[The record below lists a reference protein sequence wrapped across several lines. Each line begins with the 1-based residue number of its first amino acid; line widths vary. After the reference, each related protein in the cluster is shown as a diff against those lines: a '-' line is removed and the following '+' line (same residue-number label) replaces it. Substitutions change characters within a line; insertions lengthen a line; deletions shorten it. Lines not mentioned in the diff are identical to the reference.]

1 MLRIVFLPL
10 VCLSCISSSA
20 YFPEIFPAG
29 VVFKL
34 GEKTNHPILFF
45 LSGAQFSDLCPVRLF
60 RPIHSKVTMYRS
72 CLGSGMG
79 GQPRIVIVV
88 GSSEITL
95 SLQPGRNCSNVCAVT
110 NDKKGL
116 VQFSMLYP
124 LFLLVSAVPGSFPAI
139 IEFWGHHFCFI
150 YVEYIIG

>member
-1 MLRIVFLPL
+1 MLRIVFLLL

-20 YFPEIFPAG
+20 PFPEIFPAG

-34 GEKTNHPILFF
+34 GEKNKSSSFIFS
-45 LSGAQFSDLCPVRLF
+45 LSRAQFSDLCPVRLF

-95 SLQPGRNCSNVCAVT
+95 SLQPGRNCRNQVYDLCAVS
-110 NDKKGL
+110 NDKKGSIR
-116 VQFSMLYP
+116 V
-124 LFLLVSAVPGSFPAI
+124 VPPNFTL
-139 IEFWGHHFCFI
+139 
-150 YVEYIIG
+150 